1 MTTPRLTYFPLD
13 HDVVAFSST
22 RHGGVSCASYSSF
35 NITHYCGDSPQAV
48 GENKSRLASV
58 LHIPAGRIVLPR
70 QTHGTEIRIVDEHFF
85 TLSEQEQK
93 TVLEGVDGVLT
104 HLPRTC
110 IGVSTADCIPV
121 LLYDHVHHVV
131 AAVHAGWR
139 GTVRRIVVKAVEAMT
154 QAYGTASPDL
164 HAVVGPGISL
174 ESFEVGDEVYCE
186 FAGQGFDMSAI
197 AKREEKW
204 HIDLPECNRLQLV
217 QAGVKAENILMSGIC
232 TYQQSTDYFSAR
244 RLGIAS
250 GRIYTGIMM
259 K

>member
-1 MTTPRLTYFPLD
+1 MTIPRLTYFPLD

-48 GENKSRLASV
+48 SENKSRLASV

-70 QTHGTEIRIVDEHFF
+70 QTHGTEIRIVDEQFF

-154 QAYGTASPDL
+154 QAYDTHSADL
-164 HAVVGPGISL
+164 RAVVGPGISL
-174 ESFEVGDEVYCE
+174 ESFEVGDEVYDE